1 MITSLQRLSPLFSR
15 LKNAYY
21 SKGTIRW
28 LVGPMIPL
36 LAALVTLPIMS
47 GVQGSPGSGRKEVGA
62 PSAVKTP
69 DVRPAALSEKVR
81 KLQAANAALSRQLK
95 GLIPSEA
102 YLVIDTA
109 GNRVFLRQGEETRA
123 EMLASC
129 GSGNFLQNPKDG
141 KRWVFDTPRGQF
153 TVKSKLTDP
162 VWIKPDWA
170 YLEEGE
176 EIPKNPAERALSGMM
191 GDYALG
197 IGNGYF
203 IHGTLY
209 SRLLGRNVSHGCVRL
224 GEKDL
229 ALLYRTLPMGTRV
242 IIF

>member
-1 MITSLQRLSPLFSR
+1 
-15 LKNAYY
+15 
-21 SKGTIRW
+21 
-28 LVGPMIPL
+28 MIPL
-36 LAALVTLPIMS
+36 VAALVTLPIMS
-47 GVQGSPGSGRKEVGA
+47 VVQGSLGSGRKVVGA
-62 PSAVKTP
+62 PSAAKTLGAKP
-69 DVRPAALSEKVR
+69 VALPEKIR
-81 KLQAANAALSRQLK
+81 KLHAANAALNHQLK
-95 GLIPSEA
+95 GLIPSEP

-109 GNRVFLRQGEETRA
+109 GNRVFLRQGEETKA

-129 GSGNFLQNPKDG
+129 GSGNVLQSPKDG

-153 TVKSKLTDP
+153 SVKSKLTDP

-170 YLEEGE
+170 YLEENE
-176 EIPKNPAERALSGMM
+176 EIPKNPADRALSGMM

-229 ALLYRTLPMGTRV
+229 AMLYRTLPLGTRV